1 MSAGI
6 RDGATRRGRAFYQND
21 WAPFNTVL
29 QSPVSVPVKDVTEI
43 LVSVSPMNDFLD
55 EAVIVTKILIGI
67 LVGWYL

>member
-1 MSAGI
+1 ML
-6 RDGATRRGRAFYQND
+6 R
-21 WAPFNTVL
+21 
-29 QSPVSVPVKDVTEI
+29 SPVSVPVKDVTEI